1 MNLRYALFILAITFC
16 SVVSL
21 HGQFD
26 KIENLKEDDS
36 KRIRFGYF
44 LGLNAIGAKVDYLQ
58 KKITHLFAFRLS
70 QSQALMWGF

>member
-1 MNLRYALFILAITFC
+1 MNLRYALFILTITFC

-44 LGLNAIGAKVDYLQ
+44 FV
-58 KKITHLFAFRLS
+58 
-70 QSQALMWGF
+70 